1 MSKLGKILLY
11 SVLIIIG
18 LYFLVNG
25 LMEAKAFLAPLVIAI
40 LLTMLVLP
48 AARKFEKW
56 GMQKGWAAF
65 FSDLLIILFTFI
77 FFIVISSQVQTFVED
92 WPKISKKIQPQLE
105 KAEKYIEEQTGVN
118 LGKRLDLE
126 QLINPKDDPQKESKE
141 EREQTAND
149 KIVSGIASSA
159 MNFFNFLGS
168 MMLVFIYIF
177 FFLLYRNK
185 FEKSLLKIVPES
197 QSEKTRDI
205 VSNSASIAQQ
215 YLVGKFIL
223 ILFLAVFYSAG
234 LLIFDVKYAVF
245 AGIIAAVLSLIPYI
259 GNVIGG
265 AIALSFAFLSG
276 GIVSII
282 GVIAVFSVAQFIES
296 YFLEPYVVGEKVE
309 LNPIIIIIIVV
320 LGEAVWGIAGMVVA
334 IPLSG
339 IAKVV
344 FDRIPVLKPYGYLLG
359 DEDLS
364 TGKSFIGKLVD
375 RIKKKFRNGN
385 Q

>member
-92 WPKISKKIQPQLE
+92 WPKTSKKIQPQLE